1 MFRPTEIGKLLKYI
15 IFHVNGRN
23 ITLIPRHVSKIRRN
37 TSLKFLMLLKGGGKF
52 SNIRHLLL
60 VPSIILAIV
69 YEVNIV
75 ILFYFSRN

>member
-37 TSLKFLMLLKGGGKF
+37 TSLKFLMLLKGGGRK
-52 SNIRHLLL
+52 I
-60 VPSIILAIV
+60 
-69 YEVNIV
+69 
-75 ILFYFSRN
+75 

>member
-37 TSLKFLMLLKGGGKF
+37 TSLKFLMLLKGGGEE
-52 SNIRHLLL
+52 NL
-60 VPSIILAIV
+60 
-69 YEVNIV
+69 V
-75 ILFYFSRN
+75 ILDTCFWFLL